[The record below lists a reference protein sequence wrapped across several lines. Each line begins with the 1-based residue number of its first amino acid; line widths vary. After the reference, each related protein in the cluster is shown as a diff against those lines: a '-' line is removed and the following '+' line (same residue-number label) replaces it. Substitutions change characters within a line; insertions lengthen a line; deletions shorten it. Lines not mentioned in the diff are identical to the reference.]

1 MKFLKGHLAI
11 ILLLFSFH
19 AVAQVSK
26 VIPSPPQPPRLYN
39 DLTRQGNFI
48 SPSEAQALERKLVAY
63 DDSTSNQI
71 AIVIVDS
78 LHGYDANQYAT
89 ALGEKWGVGG
99 SEKFDNGIVI
109 LISTG
114 GGEGNRDAYIAT
126 GRGLEGAIPDMIA
139 ASIIDHELIPE
150 FRNGNF
156 YEGLDKTTDAIIKAA
171 VGEYKAPAGYRDRG
185 GKKGLPFSTILILIV
200 LAIIFLSKRGGGG
213 GTYVSRGGY
222 GGWRGGGWGGWTCGG
237 GWSGGGSSGGG
248 GFGGFG
254 GGGFGGGGAG
264 GKW

>member
-1 MKFLKGHLAI
+1 
-11 ILLLFSFH
+11 
-19 AVAQVSK
+19 
-26 VIPSPPQPPRLYN
+26 
-39 DLTRQGNFI
+39 
-48 SPSEAQALERKLVAY
+48 
-63 DDSTSNQI
+63 
-71 AIVIVDS
+71 
-78 LHGYDANQYAT
+78 
-89 ALGEKWGVGG
+89 
-99 SEKFDNGIVI
+99 
-109 LISTG
+109 
-114 GGEGNRDAYIAT
+114 
-126 GRGLEGAIPDMIA
+126 MIA
-139 ASIIDHELIPE
+139 ASIVDHELIPD

-171 VGEYKAPAGYRDRG
+171 VGEYTAPANYRDRG
-185 GKKGLPFSTILILIV
+185 NKKGLPFSTILILIV

-222 GGWRGGGWGGWTCGG
+222 GGWRGGGWGGWTGGG